1 MSRIKARNHRLQKSD
16 RHHLQMV
23 ILSRWVMEQVNTAWD
38 SGRFNRRVSTF
49 AHALIIISLAVV
61 WLILLKGVLQP
72 FFIALG
78 IYFVLKPGSDYLSTN
93 GFPVILSY
101 LTMVLLTMLVV
112 SSAAYF
118 AYYQA
123 SEVLSDEAKMEDY
136 NDLLEERWHDLKST
150 PLISIAFEDED
161 AMNNSLVEDLASW
174 GVMEND
180 EQLSDVAVGMLA
192 GVGSLLATSV
202 TVMFFLIFI
211 IFEASLLPG
220 RIERAWP
227 GGASQKVQIVRAKIE
242 ASVNTYIIV
251 KTGVGLGTAVCA
263 GLVMLVFGIDL
274 WFTWALLTFLLNY
287 VPYIG
292 SLMATIPPLVL
303 GFILLSPSMVI
314 LLTVLLLTNQQLWG
328 NVIETRWAGRA
339 LDISPVLLL
348 VVTAF
353 SFWVW
358 GVVGMILSI
367 PLIVILKIVLENI
380 EATRPLA
387 ILLSERAPT
396 LEEAWREAV
405 KDGRITAY
413 EERMLLE
420 LQDVLGYTDAQV
432 TLMSARIAA
441 EHALRRGRL
450 TIDQIELISEG
461 VNLLDDPEEWSR
473 PFEETITDGK
483 LVLKERFFLL
493 KLINEL
499 QDEEE

>member
-1 MSRIKARNHRLQKSD
+1 MEVKQKRWDGNQFRHRLAMFS
-16 RHHLQMV
+16 HAA
-23 ILSRWVMEQVNTAWD
+23 ILMTLVT
-38 SGRFNRRVSTF
+38 
-49 AHALIIISLAVV
+49 L
-61 WLILLKGVLQP
+61 WLIYLVDVLQP
-72 FFIALG
+72 LFIALG
-78 IYFVLKPGSDYLSTN
+78 IYFVLKPGADSLARR
-93 GFPVILSY
+93 GLPVMLSY
-101 LTMVLLTMLVV
+101 ISMLLLAIILVL
-112 SSAAYF
+112 AAGLF
-118 AYYQA
+118 AYDQA
-123 SEVLSDEAKMEDY
+123 SGIAEDQEVMEDY
-136 NDLLEERWHDLKST
+136 TNKLNAKWNDAKSWPMVGESILESGATLNGTLNEDLLLMGV
-150 PLISIAFEDED
+150 ISED
-161 AMNNSLVEDLASW
+161 ASLSDLMSGVLAS
-174 GVMEND
+174 
-180 EQLSDVAVGMLA
+180 A
-192 GVGSLLATSV
+192 GGIFITGI
-202 TVMFFLIFI
+202 TVLFFLLFI

-227 GGASQKVQIVRAKIE
+227 GGASQRVQLIRDQIE
-242 ASVNTYIIV
+242 ASVNTYVVV
-251 KTGVGLGTAVCA
+251 KTGVGIGTGVCA
-263 GLVMLVFGIDL
+263 GLVMLIFGIDL

-314 LLTVLLLTNQQLWG
+314 LLTVLLLTSQQLWG